1 MRTRDVGGTPLL
13 PERVPAV
20 GWFAEMPEGPLA
32 PYNGDLDTTLEVT
45 DKMAELPV
53 PDTGPSTDG

>member
-1 MRTRDVGGTPLL
+1 MSAPDSGGTPLL
-13 PERVPAV
+13 PERDPAV

-32 PYNGDLDTTLEVT
+32 PYDEHLRTTLEVI

-53 PDTGPSTDG
+53 PDAGQATEG